1 MAMKPLLIAFGI
13 GMAIIASA
21 SAADL
26 SLGKFDRLKI
36 STTDAQAVTN
46 GAVLRIITGHKQA
59 WPGVQLLT
67 PDGHWDLSAYSE
79 VKLRVK
85 NIGTN
90 EATLRCRVDNPGADG
105 TRHCVSSSITLTPG
119 QSDTLKVPLAR
130 TSGGTLDGK
139 LFGMRGYPAAPGI
152 SNAID
157 PKNVTALLVF
167 VSKPAAN
174 HTFEIADIAATGN
187 YTPPTAW
194 VTDADPY
201 FPFIDT
207 FGQYKH
213 KDWPGKTQSPADL
226 AAKREQEAGDL
237 AAHPGPADWDK
248 YGGAATGPQLKATGF
263 FRTEKV
269 RGKWWLV
276 DPDGHLFFS
285 QGITGV
291 RMGDSTAVEERADWF
306 ADFPGDLPAFKQFFS
321 KSVCLKGHFAGRNVE
336 CFSFRG
342 ANLMRKYGPDWKMVY
357 PELVQQRLRSW
368 GLNTIANWS
377 DDSIC
382 RLRRTPYTDTISS
395 RNVKQIEG
403 SEGYWGKFPDV
414 FDPGFADSLRRAMA
428 EKKGKTA
435 GDPWCLGYFSD
446 NEMSW
451 GDDTSLAVAALKS
464 PADQAAK
471 LAFVTDL
478 RTKYGSIAKLNAAW
492 GTAHSSWDALLQ
504 SRVAP
509 DLKKAQADLVAF
521 YSHTAE
527 QYFHTVRDIIKAVAP
542 NQLYLGCRFAW
553 VNDRAAMAAAKFC
566 DVVSY
571 NRYQRTLAGFKF
583 PGGIDVPLIIGEFH
597 FGALDRGL
605 FHTGLV
611 PVASQSDRAK
621 AYTDYVRSALRHP
634 QFVGTHWFQYQDEPT
649 TGRNYDEENY
659 QIGFV
664 DIVDTPYAETI
675 AASRSLGAALYR

>member
-1 MAMKPLLIAFGI
+1 MKPLLPAFGI
-13 GMAIIASA
+13 GLVLIASA
-21 SAADL
+21 AAADL
-26 SLGKFDRLKI
+26 NLGGFDLAKI
-36 STTDAQAVTN
+36 TTTDAQAATN
-46 GAVLRIITGHKQA
+46 GVALRIVTGHKQA
-59 WPGVQLLT
+59 WPGVQLAA
-67 PDGHWDLSAYSE
+67 PKGHWDLSAYSE
-79 VKLRVK
+79 IRLRVK
-85 NIGTN
+85 NTGTN
-90 EATLRCRVDNPGADG
+90 EATIRCRVDNPGADG
-105 TRHCVSSSITLTPG
+105 TRHCVTASLTLPPG
-119 QSDTLKVPLAR
+119 QSDTLKVPLRR
-130 TSGGTLDGK
+130 TSESTLGGK

-152 SNAID
+152 SNVID
-157 PKNVTALLVF
+157 PKNITALLFF
-167 VSKPAAN
+167 VSKPATS
-174 HTFEIADIAATGN
+174 HTFEIADLTAAGN
-187 YTPPTAW
+187 YTKPTAW
-194 VTDADPY
+194 VTDANPF

-207 FGQYKH
+207 FGQYQH

-226 AAKREQEAGDL
+226 AAKREQEAREL
-237 AAHPGPADWDK
+237 LTHPGPDGWDQ
-248 YGGAATGPQLKATGF
+248 YGGAANGSQLKATGF

-291 RMGDSTAVEERADWF
+291 RMSDSTAVAERADWF
-306 ADFPGDLPAFKQFFS
+306 ADFPGDQPAFKPFFS
-321 KSVCLKGHFAGRNVE
+321 KAFCLKGHYAGRNVE

-342 ANLMRKYGPDWKMVY
+342 ANLLRKYGPDWKKVY
-357 PELVQQRLRSW
+357 PELVHQRLRSW

-395 RNVKQIEG
+395 RSVKPIEG
-403 SEGYWGKFPDV
+403 SDGYWGKFPDV
-414 FDPGFADSLRRAMA
+414 FDPGFAASLRSVVA

-451 GDDTSLAVAALKS
+451 GNDTSLALAALKS
-464 PADQAAK
+464 PSDQAAK
-471 LAFVTDL
+471 QAFITDL
-478 RTKYGSIAKLNAAW
+478 QAKYGDIAKLNAAW
-492 GTAHSSWDALLQ
+492 GTAHASWDALLQ
-504 SRVAP
+504 TREAP
-509 DLKKAQADLVAF
+509 DQKKAQADLVAF

-527 QYFHTVRDIIKAVAP
+527 QYFRTVRDIIKAVAP
-542 NQLYLGCRFAW
+542 QQLYLGCRFAW
-553 VNDRAAMAAAKFC
+553 VNDRAALAAAKFC

-571 NRYQRTLAGFKF
+571 NRYQRSLDGFQF
-583 PGGIDVPLIIGEFH
+583 PGGRDVPLIIGEFH

-611 PVASQSDRAK
+611 PVASQADRAK

-634 QFVGTHWFQYQDEPT
+634 QFVGTHWFQFQDEPT

-675 AASRSLGAALYR
+675 AACRNLGATLYR